1 MNRENMENKEVRTKL
16 EGTKETGKAGETRKT
31 EKPGGDGET
40 RKTEKIRKTGGVE
53 EAKKEDRAGSKGT
66 AVRISQRLKA
76 VAGFVRPGSRIAD
89 IGTDHGYVPIYLAEQ
104 GRIGSALAM
113 DVRPGPLER
122 AKEHIREYEAY
133 CKHPISITARL
144 SDGLQKLS
152 PGEADTV
159 IIAGMGGELVIR
171 ILKEGR
177 HVWSSVDHYILS
189 PQSDLDKVRRFL
201 AESGFVIRD
210 ETMVQE
216 EGKYYTIMSVGRG
229 QMRYD
234 SQVQY
239 LYGKI
244 LMEKK
249 DTVLQEYLEKERR
262 RIYGILEGLNAGD
275 LSCETPAKKE
285 ARRERME
292 ELGWIEEA
300 QNEMQ

>member
-31 EKPGGDGET
+31 EKPGEAGET
-40 RKTEKIRKTGGVE
+40 RKTEKIRKTEGVE

-66 AVRISQRLKA
+66 AVRISRRLKA

-152 PGEADTV
+152 PQETCSWRD
-159 IIAGMGGELVIR
+159 L
-171 ILKEGR
+171 
-177 HVWSSVDHYILS
+177 HSS
-189 PQSDLDKVRRFL
+189 
-201 AESGFVIRD
+201 
-210 ETMVQE
+210 
-216 EGKYYTIMSVGRG
+216 
-229 QMRYD
+229 
-234 SQVQY
+234 
-239 LYGKI
+239 
-244 LMEKK
+244 
-249 DTVLQEYLEKERR
+249 
-262 RIYGILEGLNAGD
+262 
-275 LSCETPAKKE
+275 
-285 ARRERME
+285 
-292 ELGWIEEA
+292 
-300 QNEMQ
+300 